1 MIAAVQIA
9 RDYTNFE
16 VGFCSYSF
24 YYSFPCEQQW
34 QKCGELAK
42 TDRQ

>member
-16 VGFCSYSF
+16 GGFCSCSA
-24 YYSFPCEQQW
+24 YYSFPCEQ
-34 QKCGELAK
+34 
-42 TDRQ
+42 